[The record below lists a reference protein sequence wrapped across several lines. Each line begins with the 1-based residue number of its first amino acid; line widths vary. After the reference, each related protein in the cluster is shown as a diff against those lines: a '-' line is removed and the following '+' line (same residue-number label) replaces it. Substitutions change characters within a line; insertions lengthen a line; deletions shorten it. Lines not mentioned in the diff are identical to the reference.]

1 MFMSYNDIIKE
12 QASLL
17 EKDIKWWPYFFFHY
31 THVENAVG
39 VLKEECVYSRDAAI
53 EKGLMAS
60 ENASQKV
67 LSVTDED
74 VFRYARLYFRPKTPT
89 QFRNEGYKPEVLRD
103 STVGASCPVPIF
115 FLLLA
120 DKVLQQDRVYF
131 VEKGLAGHGHMK
143 TAGEEGFSG
152 LDFSKIF
159 HNKRYDKAKEAY
171 IKDFRQS
178 EIVRLYSLPIEDSLY
193 RVICRS
199 QAERETLLFL
209 LKLESDDL
217 YERFKNIIMY
227 EPRADLFF
235 NNGIFISKVS
245 WNGSA
250 LEIDFNDR
258 CQRERKQA
266 LIKATI
272 HICYEDGCGTVL
284 EKQIIEREFDFIDA
298 AGLEFPLAIENS
310 VRKMRVR
317 ILFDDALMY
326 YNCLDLEDEILF

>member
-1 MFMSYNDIIKE
+1 MTYGEIIKN
-12 QASLL
+12 QTLLL

-31 THVENAVG
+31 TDVENAVG
-39 VLKEECVYSRDAAI
+39 VLREECIYSRDAAI

-67 LSVTDED
+67 LDATDED

-89 QFRNEGYKPEVLRD
+89 QFRNEGYRPAVLRD
-103 STVGASCPVPIF
+103 TNTSASCPVPIF
-115 FLLLA
+115 FLMMA
-120 DKVLQQDRVYF
+120 DKVLREDRVYF
-131 VEKGLAGHGHMK
+131 VEKGLAGHGHKK
-143 TAGEEGFSG
+143 TTGEEAFSR
-152 LDFSKIF
+152 LAFSKIY
-159 HNKRYDKAKEAY
+159 HNKRYDKEKDPY

-199 QAERETLLFL
+199 EAERETLLFL
-209 LKLESDDL
+209 LKLESDDI
-217 YERFKNIIMY
+217 YEKFKNIILY

-235 NNGIFISKVS
+235 NNGVFINKVS

-258 CQRERKQA
+258 SQRDRKHA
-266 LIKATI
+266 LVKATV
-272 HICYEDGCGTVL
+272 HICYEDEYGTVL
-284 EKQIIEREFDFIDA
+284 DKKIIEREFDFIDA
-298 AGLEFPLAIENS
+298 AGLEFPLVIENAI
-310 VRKMRVR
+310 RKIRVR

-326 YNCLDLEDEILF
+326 DNRLDLENAILL